1 MAITARGRRA
11 LTLTG
16 KYDPFG
22 PEFHD
27 LDQGPDP
34 RLADLRNS
42 LEYMAQKT
50 GTGNAL
56 FFWLSRRCQLL
67 PNQKTTPC
75 VQCSRQTGRQP
86 QGKGASSRPSGTN
99 SLALCSIQLGT
110 QALGGVF
117 VLKEND
123 EKVVGH
129 AKIFQEI
136 RRLLVGM
143 NSCLAKKP
151 QRAALGNQFRVRLS
165 WKYSRL
171 EKPSRVPPPDSG
183 STHRLH

>member
-1 MAITARGRRA
+1 MAIIARGRPS

-16 KYDPFG
+16 KYDPVG
-22 PEFHD
+22 SEFHD

-50 GTGNAL
+50 GTGNAH

-67 PNQKTTPC
+67 PNQKTIPC
-75 VQCSRQTGRQP
+75 IQCSRQTGRQP
-86 QGKGASSRPSGTN
+86 QGKVASSRPSGTN

-110 QALGGVF
+110 HALGGVF

-129 AKIFQEI
+129 AKILQEI
-136 RRLLVGM
+136 RRLLIEM
-143 NSCLAKKP
+143 NAYLTKNP